1 MKKRGWIRMM
11 LCGLMVLIAAGCQVD
26 TPRLTTNTTRI
37 AQLAAEI
44 ADFEPPAGYAP
55 EYGGTWQGTTLVAYH
70 VGNGP
75 RHLMFLQVEEGSD
88 LAEMST
94 EAALAEVTSDDS
106 YYSGLDEIEV
116 REVVIRGETTSM
128 VVSEGVNGEGLPY
141 RQVTAPFTGNGGPA
155 LMSLTGPIDG
165 WDWDMVD
172 AFLAS
177 IR

>member
-1 MKKRGWIRMM
+1 MKKRRWMQVI
-11 LCGLMVLIAAGCQVD
+11 LCGLMMLVAASCQAD
-26 TPRLTTNTTRI
+26 APRLTTSTERI

-44 ADFEPPAGYAP
+44 ADFDAPAGYAP
-55 EYGGTWQGTTLVAYH
+55 EYGGAWQGATLVAYH
-70 VGNGP
+70 VGSGP

-94 EAALAEVTSDDS
+94 EAALAEVTSDES
-106 YYSGLDEIEV
+106 YYSGLEEVEV

-141 RQVTAPFTGNGGPA
+141 RQVTVPFTGNGGPA
-155 LMSLTGPIDG
+155 LVSLTGPIDG

-172 AFLAS
+172 DFLAS
-177 IR
+177 IH